1 MVHHCMG
8 YEEMRLRV
16 AKKIINESVIK
27 KPIDIFEV
35 VRHTVSAD
43 GSVSL
48 FTQVLLVGKGDLVYL
63 LKTMCGSMPVPKTG
77 SASLPVTNFKIF
89 SRVTAPLLPAEKVYK
104 SWLTKL
110 VYRKDRKCCRLGG
123 RRVKNCWL
131 GPGSIIIINIIT
143 ATVECLSIL
152 LKNEQSL
159 ESPTRV
165 INDTTFWNLPS
176 YN

>member
-27 KPIDIFEV
+27 KAIDIFEV

-63 LKTMCGSMPVPKTG
+63 LKTMCGSMPLPKTG

-123 RRVKNCWL
+123 RRVKNCW
-131 GPGSIIIINIIT
+131 
-143 ATVECLSIL
+143 VEKRKGRLNE
-152 LKNEQSL
+152 LK
-159 ESPTRV
+159 V
-165 INDTTFWNLPS
+165 AHCI
-176 YN
+176 